1 MPVDRIA
8 IGSEMLIE
16 GHAGMRATQEA
27 LQGRFAKLDRR
38 PPQILAV
45 EFKEIERAKRNGMI
59 LAPVPDQVEHGQ
71 AVHVDRDR
79 FPVDHTRASWQGSD
93 RLDNER
99 EAIGKIV
106 SAAGDQTH
114 AIGVAV
120 GDDAKAVVLDFV
132 NPASSRGRPF
142 GGTRKARLKAPDTAR
157 KLTQR

>member
-1 MPVDRIA
+1 
-8 IGSEMLIE
+8 
-16 GHAGMRATQEA
+16 
-27 LQGRFAKLDRR
+27 
-38 PPQILAV
+38 
-45 EFKEIERAKRNGMI
+45 MI
-59 LAPVPDQVEHGQ
+59 LAPVPDQAEHGQ

-132 NPASSRGRPF
+132 NQPGPAGGLLAGRGRHGSKRPTRRVSSRNADDMVSKIGEP
-142 GGTRKARLKAPDTAR
+142 L
-157 KLTQR
+157 